1 MPKRLPNPHALWTQD
16 DARRV
21 LDEWKQAG
29 GTLSAF
35 ARSRGIAIGR
45 LYWWKSRLGLP
56 ARPRRSPS
64 AFVPAAIIANEPA
77 ATIRLPTGVTI
88 ELASAT
94 PAWVAAM
101 ITELTRPA

>member
-1 MPKRLPNPHALWTQD
+1 MRKALPKPEALWTKE

-21 LDEWKQAG
+21 LDEWKQLG

-45 LYWWKSRLGLP
+45 LYWWKSRLGDP
-56 ARPRRSPS
+56 ARPRRTPS
-64 AFVPAAIIANEPA
+64 FVPAMIVGNDPG

-88 ELASAT
+88 ELTSAT
-94 PAWVAAM
+94 PGWVAAM
-101 ITELTRPA
+101 IAELTRSA